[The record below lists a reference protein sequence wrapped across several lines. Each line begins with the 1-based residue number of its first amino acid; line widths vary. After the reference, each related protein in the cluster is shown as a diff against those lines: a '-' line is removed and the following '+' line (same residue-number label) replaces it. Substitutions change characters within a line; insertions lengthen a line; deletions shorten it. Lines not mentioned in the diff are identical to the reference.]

1 MLDTKK
7 FRTELSGFVW
17 GKMKVR
23 KILPAERLKSIKPSA
38 IRRMID
44 LSASM
49 KDAIHLEQ
57 GEPDF
62 KTPEHILEAAK
73 KAMEEGDTHYTQTA
87 GLPELRNAISEKLS
101 RENGIDVDPE
111 TEVIIVSGVQ
121 EAMLLTAMAFLNPND
136 KALVL
141 EPYYPAYLED
151 TLLAE
156 SVPIPV
162 PLNEERGYRVELDE
176 LEKRID
182 PKTKLIWLCNPSNPT
197 GHVFSKEDLEII
209 VEVARRHELLM
220 FSDEIYEKLIYDGA
234 EHVSIGSLP
243 SAEDITITANG
254 FSKAYAMTGWRIGYI
269 AAPAVLAKEL
279 NKVHYYAAL
288 CPNSISQRAA
298 LAALTGPQDCVREM
312 RDEYDRRRKI
322 VFETLEKIPQL
333 SYVRPKGAFYVFPN
347 FSEFEEDDEK
357 LAEYFIRRSHVV
369 TVPGSGFGESGRGH
383 LRISYSVPFEK
394 VRKGIS
400 KIVEAL
406 GEL

>member
-1 MLDTKK
+1 VKQNET
-7 FRTELSGFVW
+7 
-17 GKMKVR
+17 R
-23 KILPAERLKSIKPSA
+23 KIPPAERLNSIKPSA

-44 LSASM
+44 MSAGM
-49 KDAIHLEQ
+49 EDIIHLEQ
-57 GEPDF
+57 GEPDR
-62 KTPEHILEAAK
+62 KTPEHIIEAAK
-73 KAMEEGDTHYTQTA
+73 KVMDEGYTHYTQTA

-111 TEVIIVSGVQ
+111 TEVIIVSGTQ
-121 EAMLLTAMAFLNPND
+121 EAMLLAALAFLNQGD
-136 KALVL
+136 KALIL

-151 TLLAE
+151 TLLAGG
-156 SVPIPV
+156 VPIPV
-162 PLNEERGYRVELDE
+162 PLNEEKGYRVELGE
-176 LEKRID
+176 LEKRVD
-182 PKTKLIWLCNPSNPT
+182 SKTKLIWLCNPCNPT

-209 VEVARRHELLM
+209 TEVARRHNLLI
-220 FSDEIYEKLIYDGA
+220 FSDEIYEKLVYDEA
-234 EHVSIGSLP
+234 EHVSVGSLP
-243 SAEDITITANG
+243 GAEDITITVNG

-312 RDEYDRRRKI
+312 RDEYDRRRRV
-322 VFETLEKIPQL
+322 VFKALEKIPQL

-347 FSEFEEDDEK
+347 FSELEGNDEK
-357 LAEYFIRRSHVV
+357 LAEYFLRRSHVV

-406 GEL
+406 EEL